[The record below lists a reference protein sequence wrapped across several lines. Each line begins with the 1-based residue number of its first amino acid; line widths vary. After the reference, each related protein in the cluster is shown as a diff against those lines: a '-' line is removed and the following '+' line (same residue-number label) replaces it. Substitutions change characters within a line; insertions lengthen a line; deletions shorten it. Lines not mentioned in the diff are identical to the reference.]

1 MGHDRKHLNLKPQI
15 IKLPMKTLATFTAL
29 LLMISIASYGQ
40 NNGNKYTKDQV
51 LSMTVEQLSEMQL
64 EDLMAAVEVL
74 GVSSVDELFALIMN
88 KNVSSASKN
97 EESSFTSP
105 LATTVITKEEMRT
118 YGVTTIED
126 AFRLIPGMIVS
137 QKTNGIYDIHIRGLN
152 NITDNN
158 MLQYTENMSTLVM
171 IDGRIVNNYIYS
183 VAGFYDLPISVE
195 DIERIEVVRGACAAL
210 YGMNAVS
217 GVINIITEKANTNS
231 SAVSGSVQFGNLGTV
246 VTDLGL
252 RHAFSEKFSVGLTA
266 NAQHRNRPTNK
277 ITLAP
282 SVGLFKINDWSK
294 LQAADN
300 STGYMSSIPV
310 QKLVENGYITPAFKG
325 GDVRI
330 DDINNYLQ
338 FFDNNGRYYSLTEV
352 ETPFESMYRATEL
365 ARQNI
370 GFNGY
375 MHFTPASDIA
385 VNLSAGYQQAYEY
398 SSTLQQDY
406 VSANGQESKSGY
418 VNIDAQIKGLH
429 LLANYMGG
437 PIDYSMGTAGYQ
449 ADAKHIFGQA
459 EYSFNLG
466 NLSIVPAIGSM
477 HVKYSDRK
485 KSYNYGDTIM
495 QLSGFFNDEA
505 CLSIVSPSLRL
516 DYKFDN
522 GVRLVAAVRGDKTDK
537 PDKWNVSYQGE
548 ASWLINER
556 NFIRLV
562 YGRAFS
568 SPNLTNTCTDFTW
581 ARTGLVDPQYIKVKG
596 DDAADLRHIDNFE
609 IGYRWRPKDN
619 ILLDAEAYYS
629 VSKDYGALMSA
640 NTTYSINTSTVQ
652 GMIRGISAG
661 MARLGDNIDDATIQ
675 KYIDSGI
682 ARFSSYLSS
691 TSTLQYKNLPYDV
704 RQMGISM
711 NLDWIISP
719 KLIFK
724 VNANVQK
731 TIIDNYFTY
740 CQTLELTTQA
750 RESYLQTIDCFQEFI
765 LNMIDKQ
772 TGSIYS
778 VNAIQEANIDNFISQ
793 SGWNNWSSEDQA
805 AFRNALLDAYTT
817 ALNAGQIT
825 EATGYIQQSA
835 DVSFNGK
842 TYTMQNPLASYYAL
856 KYNTRLDKNTLHI
869 GSSTAQ
875 SRELENDHKHKAT
888 PTIYGM
894 VGLVYKPTSQITV
907 AAYGNYIGKHTINT
921 SYSSIINY
929 FSRFDPSYKE
939 LVQNEIKAKFT
950 MNMKV
955 SYSPIEG
962 MAFFVNAQNLFNN
975 DSREYIYMDKIGGL
989 YTLGIDF
996 KF

>member
-1 MGHDRKHLNLKPQI
+1 M
-15 IKLPMKTLATFTAL
+15 KLLVTLSAL
-29 LLMISIASYGQ
+29 LLMVSIASYGQ
-40 NNGNKYTKDQV
+40 TNGSKYTKDQI
-51 LSMTVEQLSEMQL
+51 LSMPVEQLSQLSL
-64 EDLMAAVEVL
+64 EDLMAAVETL

-152 NITDNN
+152 NISDNN

-217 GVINIITEKANTNS
+217 GVINIITEKTNVNS
-231 SAVSGSVQFGNLGTV
+231 NDVSGSVQFGNMGTV
-246 VTDLGL
+246 ITDIGL
-252 RHAFSEKFSVGLTA
+252 RHAFSGKFSVGLTA

-277 ITLAP
+277 LTLAP
-282 SVGLFKINDWSK
+282 SVGLFKVKDWSK
-294 LQAADN
+294 FKLGDN
-300 STGYMSSIPV
+300 NTGYLSDLSV
-310 QKLVENGYITPAFKG
+310 QDLVEGGYITSNFSG
-325 GDVRI
+325 GDVH
-330 DDINNYLQ
+330 INDLGDYVQ
-338 FFDNNGRYYSLTEV
+338 FYDNNGRFYQLTEE

-365 ARQNI
+365 ARQNV

-375 MHFTPASDIA
+375 MYFTPTNDIF

-406 VSANGQESKSGY
+406 VSANGQESKTGY
-418 VNIDAQIKGLH
+418 INIDAQIKGLH

-459 EYSFNLG
+459 EYTINVG
-466 NLSIVPAIGSM
+466 NLNIVPSIGTM
-477 HVKYSDRK
+477 HVKYTDRK
-485 KSYNYGDTIM
+485 KIYNYGDTIK
-495 QLSGFFNDEA
+495 QLSGFFNDHA
-505 CLSIVSPSLRL
+505 CLEIFSPSLRL
-516 DYKFDN
+516 DYKFEN
-522 GVRLVAAVRGDKTDK
+522 GVRLAAAVRGDKTDK
-537 PDKWNVSYQGE
+537 PDKWNMSYQGE
-548 ASWLINER
+548 ASWQINDR
-556 NFIRLV
+556 NFVRLV

-568 SPNLTNTCTDFTW
+568 SPNLTNTCTDFSW
-581 ARTGLVDPQYIKVKG
+581 ARTGLVDPQYIIVKG

-629 VSKDYGALMSA
+629 VSKDYGALMSD
-640 NTTYSINTSTVQ
+640 NTTYSINLNTVQ
-652 GMIRGISAG
+652 GMLRGISAG
-661 MARLGDNIDDATIQ
+661 MTRLGDNIDPSVVQ
-675 KYIDSGI
+675 KYVDSGI

-691 TSTLQYKNLPYDV
+691 TSTLKYKNLPYDV

-731 TIIDNYFTY
+731 TVIDNYFTY
-740 CQTLELTTQA
+740 CQNLELTTQA
-750 RESYLQTIDCFQEFI
+750 RESYLQTIDCFQEFVI
-765 LNMIDKQ
+765 NMIDKE
-772 TGSIYS
+772 TGAIYS
-778 VNAIQEANIDNFISQ
+778 NNALRKAQIDDFVAE
-793 SGWNNWSSEDQA
+793 SGWNSWSASDQA
-805 AFRNALLDAYTT
+805 AFENALLDAYNT
-817 ALNAGQIT
+817 ALSAGEIN
-825 EATGYIQQSA
+825 EANGYIQESA
-835 DVSFNGK
+835 NITFNGK
-842 TYTMQNPLASYYAL
+842 TYEMQYPLASYFAL
-856 KYNTRLDKNTLHI
+856 KYNTRLKQNTLYA

-888 PTIYGM
+888 PAIYGM
-894 VGLVYKPTSQITV
+894 VGLVYKPIPQITI
-907 AAYGNYIGKHTINT
+907 AAYGNYIGKHTVNS

-929 FSRFDPSYKE
+929 FSRFDPSYKS
-939 LVQNEIKAKFT
+939 LMQNEVKAKLT

-955 SYSPIEG
+955 SYSPVDG

-975 DSREYIYMDKIGGL
+975 DSREFVYMDKIGGL
-989 YTLGIDF
+989 YTIGIDF